1 MEDKDVI
8 EVTMVD
14 YQASGFG
21 KVTVTKKV
29 TFANGGDFVD
39 LIAQDDTFY
48 VNLFTDAAGNILDDF
63 GDTLNCLKNV
73 AGSLSL
79 CENQRLRALGYH
91 RINFLRHRYFML
103 YRIEENTV
111 FIDDIFHEL
120 QDYENKMK

>member
-1 MEDKDVI
+1 MDYKVVVTSDAEED
-8 EVTMVD
+8 
-14 YQASGFG
+14 
-21 KVTVTKKV
+21 
-29 TFANGGDFVD
+29 
-39 LIAQDDTFY
+39 
-48 VNLFTDAAGNILDDF
+48 LDRFLLDGF

>member
-1 MEDKDVI
+1 M
-8 EVTMVD
+8 
-14 YQASGFG
+14 ACPSGIRSIIKINRLFSQ
-21 KVTVTKKV
+21 KCEC
-29 TFANGGDFVD
+29 TFP
-39 LIAQDDTFY
+39 
-48 VNLFTDAAGNILDDF
+48 LFCYLDF

>member
-39 LIAQDDTFY
+39 LI
-48 VNLFTDAAGNILDDF
+48 TDAAGNILDLDVF
-63 GDTLNCLKNV
+63 EYEVTGEGTVALSKDNLAGNINLVNKIPEDTDGK
-73 AGSLSL
+73 
-79 CENQRLRALGYH
+79 LR
-91 RINFLRHRYFML
+91 
-103 YRIEENTV
+103 V
-111 FIDDIFHEL
+111 
-120 QDYENKMK
+120 